1 MNDNKDKISN
11 ISDIKIWNNEN
22 EENNLKD
29 GKKKNESANSN
40 YISIYSSNIYYYF

>member
-1 MNDNKDKISN
+1 MSDNKDKISN

-29 GKKKNESANSN
+29 GKKKE
-40 YISIYSSNIYYYF
+40 